1 MSKKSRRRNRRL
13 ALLGAL
19 GAGLMLAGRGQGT
32 AFPRPKSGTIDQ
44 MAKDNMPKGIDKKI
58 LDVPVSTP
66 KTIMDNMPKVGMKK
80 GNILPKNELSTRV
93 TDKGEV
99 YTIKGAKEGKTKKIG
114 NKNTAFVNKDY
125 IYQDGMPY
133 TKGRFGTFK
142 AKQEMDR
149 GMLPPQLRVPG
160 KKNLTNV
167 QAETRNFFKKMFT
180 PGATGGG
187 QSMSGLTIEG
197 DAAAKKGGI
206 IVKTETGGKAV
217 RIKKKKP
224 IQIRGFGKARR
235 G

>member
-19 GAGLMLAGRGQGT
+19 GAGLMLAGRGQK
-32 AFPRPKSGTIDQ
+32 P
-44 MAKDNMPKGIDKKI
+44 NMDIPDRNRGVIPSGIDRKI
-58 LDVPVSTP
+58 VDVPVKTP
-66 KTIMDNMPKVGMKK
+66 TTIMDNMPKVGMKK

-93 TDKGEV
+93 TKKGEV

-114 NKNTAFVNKDY
+114 NKNTAFVNEDY

-167 QAETRNFFKKMFT
+167 QSETRNFFKKMFT

-187 QSMSGLTIEG
+187 QSMSGLAEG

-206 IVKTETGGKAV
+206 IVKTEKGGKAV

-224 IQIRGFGKARR
+224 IQLRGFGKARR